1 MYCGH
6 KTTSTCSVH
15 RVDVLWPQDHVEVF
29 STPCGCTVATRP
41 RRRVQYTVWMYCMFN
56 TPWVYCG
63 HKTTSTCSVHR
74 VDVLWSLDHVETY
87 VGSGGGPVQQALGT
101 RPDAY
106 LVPLPQQEDA
116 GHVRG
121 HWTAHPVPRP
131 PAR

>member
-1 MYCGH
+1 M
-6 KTTSTCSVH
+6 
-15 RVDVLWPQDHVEVF
+15 DVF
-29 STPCGCTVATRP
+29 STPCRCTVATRP
-41 RRRVQYTVWMYCMFN
+41 RRSVQYTVWMYG
-56 TPWVYCG
+56 G

-74 VDVLWSLDHVETY
+74 VDVLWSLDHVETH